1 MRDVAALAGVSLKTV
16 SRVINGMP
24 SVDPALTNQV
34 RRAAAL
40 LNYKPNLAASSLRRR
55 DGRSMMIGLMLEDI
69 ANPYS
74 SIIYR
79 AAENVARGLGVG
91 VLAGSIEEDPERERE
106 LAAALIVR
114 RVDGLLIVPAGQD
127 HSYLVNEMGM
137 GTAVVFVDRPPRYL
151 AADAVVSDNR
161 AGTAKGVR
169 HLIELGHRRIA
180 YLGDLS
186 SIATAQERFAGFE
199 DALREASLGLDYR
212 LVRHDLHTIDAAT
225 AAAAELLAGSSP
237 PTALFSG
244 QNLVT
249 IGTVRA
255 LRAAGLQHR
264 TALIGF
270 DDFPLADLLEPGIT
284 VIAQDPAS
292 IGKLGT
298 EILFQRIHGDTSP
311 VKEHVVPTR
320 LIERDSGAIPPPDA
334 REPVTLPV
342 CAATAGAR
350 WGLIYRPRPLIH
362 CRPHR

>member
-24 SVDPALTNQV
+24 SVDPGLTDQV

-40 LNYKPNLAASSLRRR
+40 LNYKPNLTASSLRRR

-74 SIIYR
+74 STIYR
-79 AAENVARGLGVG
+79 AAEDVARGLGVG

-106 LAAALIVR
+106 LVAALIVR

-127 HSYLVNEMGM
+127 HSYLVHEMGM

-161 AGTAKGVR
+161 AGAAKGVR

-186 SIATAQERFAGFE
+186 SITTAQERFAGFG
-199 DALREASLGLDYR
+199 DALREAGLGLDYR
-212 LVRHDLHTIDAAT
+212 MVRHDLHTIDAAT
-225 AAAAELLAGSSP
+225 SATAELLTGSSP

-255 LRAAGLQHR
+255 LRAAGMQHR

-270 DDFPLADLLEPGIT
+270 DDFALADLLEPSIS

-292 IGKLGT
+292 IGKLAT
-298 EILFQRIHGDTSP
+298 EILFRRINGDTSP
-311 VKEHVVPTR
+311 AEVCVVPTR
-320 LIERDSGAIPPPDA
+320 LIARASGAIPPP
-334 REPVTLPV
+334 
-342 CAATAGAR
+342 
-350 WGLIYRPRPLIH
+350 
-362 CRPHR
+362 

>member
-1 MRDVAALAGVSLKTV
+1 MDQPPRPTMRDVAALAGVSLKTV
-16 SRVINGMP
+16 SRVINGAP
-24 SVDPALTNQV
+24 TVDPALTDQV
-34 RRAAAL
+34 RRAAAV
-40 LNYKPNLAASSLRRR
+40 LNYKPNLTASSLRRR

-74 SIIYR
+74 STIYW
-79 AAENVARGLGVG
+79 AAEVVARGLGVG
-91 VLAGSIEEDPERERE
+91 LLAGSIEEDPERERE

-114 RVDGLLIVPAGQD
+114 RVDGLIIVPAGQD
-127 HSYLVNEMGM
+127 HSYLVNEMKM

-151 AADAVVSDNR
+151 AADAVVCDNR

-169 HLIELGHRRIA
+169 HLIEHGHRLIT

-186 SIATAQERFAGFE
+186 SITTAQERFAGFQ
-199 DALREASLGLDYR
+199 DALREASLKLDYR

-225 AAAAELLAGSSP
+225 AAATELLTGSSP

-255 LRAAGLQHR
+255 LREAGLQHR

-270 DDFPLADLLEPGIT
+270 DDFPLADLLEPSIT

-292 IGKLGT
+292 IGKLAT
-298 EILFQRIHGDTSP
+298 EILFRRIDGDTSP
-311 VKEHVVPTR
+311 VQEHVVPTR
-320 LIERDSGAIPPPDA
+320 LIERASGAIPPS
-334 REPVTLPV
+334 
-342 CAATAGAR
+342 
-350 WGLIYRPRPLIH
+350 
-362 CRPHR
+362 

>member
-40 LNYKPNLAASSLRRR
+40 LNYKPNLTASSLRRR

-74 SIIYR
+74 STIYR
-79 AAENVARGLGVG
+79 AAEDVARGLGVG

-106 LAAALIVR
+106 LVAALIVR

-161 AGTAKGVR
+161 AGAAKGVR

-186 SIATAQERFAGFE
+186 SITTAQERFAGFE
-199 DALREASLGLDYR
+199 DALREAGLGLDYR
-212 LVRHDLHTIDAAT
+212 MVRHDLHTIDAAR
-225 AAAAELLAGSSP
+225 AATAELLTGSSP

-255 LRAAGLQHR
+255 LRAAGVQHR

-298 EILFQRIHGDTSP
+298 EILFRRIHGDTSP
-311 VKEHVVPTR
+311 VQVHVVPTR
-320 LIERDSGAIPPPDA
+320 LIERASGAIPAP
-334 REPVTLPV
+334 
-342 CAATAGAR
+342 
-350 WGLIYRPRPLIH
+350 
-362 CRPHR
+362 

>member
-40 LNYKPNLAASSLRRR
+40 LNYKPNLTASSLRRR

-74 SIIYR
+74 STIYR
-79 AAENVARGLGVG
+79 AAEDVARGLGVG
-91 VLAGSIEEDPERERE
+91 VLAGSLEEDPKRERE
-106 LAAALIVR
+106 LVAALIVR

-180 YLGDLS
+180 YLGDLR
-186 SIATAQERFAGFE
+186 SITTAQERFAGFE

-212 LVRHDLHTIDAAT
+212 MVRHDLHTIDAAT
-225 AAAAELLAGSSP
+225 AATAELLAGSSP

-298 EILFQRIHGDTSP
+298 EILFRRIHGDTSP
-311 VKEHVVPTR
+311 VQEHVVPTR
-320 LIERDSGAIPPPDA
+320 LIERASGAIPPP
-334 REPVTLPV
+334 
-342 CAATAGAR
+342 
-350 WGLIYRPRPLIH
+350 
-362 CRPHR
+362 

>member
-1 MRDVAALAGVSLKTV
+1 MPDRDTLAPPSRPTMRDVAALAGVSLKTV
-16 SRVINGMP
+16 SRVINGMS
-24 SVDPALTNQV
+24 SVDPALTDQV

-40 LNYKPNLAASSLRRR
+40 LNYKPNLTASSLRRR

-74 SIIYR
+74 STIYR
-79 AAENVARGLGVG
+79 AAEDVAQGLGVG

-106 LAAALIVR
+106 LVAALIVR

-161 AGTAKGVR
+161 AGTANGVR
-169 HLIELGHRRIA
+169 HLIEHGHQRIA
-180 YLGDLS
+180 YLGDLR
-186 SIATAQERFAGFE
+186 SITTAQERFAGFE
-199 DALREASLGLDYR
+199 DALREASFRLDDR
-212 LVRHDLHTIDAAT
+212 MVRHDLHTIDAAT
-225 AAAAELLAGSSP
+225 AATAELLAGSSP

-284 VIAQDPAS
+284 VIAQDPAA
-292 IGKLGT
+292 IGKLAT
-298 EILFQRIHGDTSP
+298 EILFRRINGDTSP
-311 VKEHVVPTR
+311 VQEHVVPTR
-320 LIERDSGAIPPPDA
+320 LIERASGAIPPS
-334 REPVTLPV
+334 
-342 CAATAGAR
+342 
-350 WGLIYRPRPLIH
+350 
-362 CRPHR
+362 

>member
-1 MRDVAALAGVSLKTV
+1 MAALAGVSLKTV
-16 SRVINGMP
+16 SRVINGTP
-24 SVDPALTNQV
+24 TVDPALTDQV
-34 RRAAAL
+34 QRAAAL
-40 LNYKPNLAASSLRRR
+40 LNYKPNLTASSLRRR

-74 SIIYR
+74 STIYR
-79 AAENVARGLGVG
+79 AAEDVARGLGVG
-91 VLAGSIEEDPERERE
+91 LLAGSLEEDPERERE

-114 RVDGLLIVPAGQD
+114 RVDGLLIAPAGQD
-127 HSYLVNEMGM
+127 HSYLLGEMKM
-137 GTAVVFVDRPPRYL
+137 VTPLVFIDRSPRYL

-169 HLIELGHRRIA
+169 HLIEHGHRRIA

-186 SIATAQERFAGFE
+186 SITTAQERFAGFQ
-199 DALREASLGLDYR
+199 DALREAGLGLDDR
-212 LVRHDLHTIDAAT
+212 MVRHDLHTIDAAT
-225 AAAAELLAGSSP
+225 AAATELLTGSSP

-292 IGKLGT
+292 IG
-298 EILFQRIHGDTSP
+298 
-311 VKEHVVPTR
+311 
-320 LIERDSGAIPPPDA
+320 
-334 REPVTLPV
+334 
-342 CAATAGAR
+342 
-350 WGLIYRPRPLIH
+350 
-362 CRPHR
+362 

>member
-1 MRDVAALAGVSLKTV
+1 MPDRDTLDQPSRPTMRDVAALAGVSLKTV

-24 SVDPALTNQV
+24 RVDPALTDQV

-40 LNYKPNLAASSLRRR
+40 LNYKPNLTASSLRRR

-74 SIIYR
+74 STISR

-106 LAAALIVR
+106 LVAALIVR
-114 RVDGLLIVPAGQD
+114 RVDGLLIVPAGHD

-137 GTAVVFVDRPPRYL
+137 GTAVVFVDRPPRSL

-186 SIATAQERFAGFE
+186 SITTAQERYAGYR
-199 DALREASLGLDYR
+199 DALREAGLESDDR
-212 LVRHDLHTIDAAT
+212 LVRHDLHTIDAAE
-225 AAAAELLAGSSP
+225 AATTGLLTGASP

-255 LRAAGLQHR
+255 LRTAGLQHR

-270 DDFPLADLLEPGIT
+270 DDFPLADTLEPGIT
-284 VIAQDPAS
+284 VIAQDPAA

-298 EILFQRIHGDTSP
+298 EILFRRIHGDTSP
-311 VKEHVVPTR
+311 VQEHVVPTR
-320 LIERDSGAIPPPDA
+320 LIERASGAIPPP
-334 REPVTLPV
+334 
-342 CAATAGAR
+342 
-350 WGLIYRPRPLIH
+350 
-362 CRPHR
+362 

>member
-1 MRDVAALAGVSLKTV
+1 
-16 SRVINGMP
+16 
-24 SVDPALTNQV
+24 
-34 RRAAAL
+34 
-40 LNYKPNLAASSLRRR
+40 
-55 DGRSMMIGLMLEDI
+55 
-69 ANPYS
+69 
-74 SIIYR
+74 
-79 AAENVARGLGVG
+79 
-91 VLAGSIEEDPERERE
+91 
-106 LAAALIVR
+106 
-114 RVDGLLIVPAGQD
+114 
-127 HSYLVNEMGM
+127 M

-161 AGTAKGVR
+161 AGTANGVR

-186 SIATAQERFAGFE
+186 SITTAQERFAGFE
-199 DALREASLGLDYR
+199 DALREAGLGLDYR

-225 AAAAELLAGSSP
+225 AAAAELLTGSSP

-298 EILFQRIHGDTSP
+298 EILFRRIHGDTSP

-320 LIERDSGAIPPPDA
+320 IIERASGAIPPP
-334 REPVTLPV
+334 
-342 CAATAGAR
+342 
-350 WGLIYRPRPLIH
+350 
-362 CRPHR
+362 

>member
-24 SVDPALTNQV
+24 SVDPALTDQV

-74 SIIYR
+74 SNIYR
-79 AAENVARGLGVG
+79 AAEEVARGLGVG

-161 AGTAKGVR
+161 AGAANGVR

-180 YLGDLS
+180 YLGDLR

-255 LRAAGLQHR
+255 LRAAGMQHR

-298 EILFQRIHGDTSP
+298 EILFRRIHGDTSP
-311 VKEHVVPTR
+311 VREHVVPTR
-320 LIERDSGAIPPPDA
+320 LIKRASGAIPPP
-334 REPVTLPV
+334 
-342 CAATAGAR
+342 
-350 WGLIYRPRPLIH
+350 
-362 CRPHR
+362 